1 MKATDTANQARERS
15 PSYPHVHMYGL
26 VPGRF
31 FKGGDFCLRVE
42 IKIQVVTSFAV
53 RGFFYFNR
61 PPCAN
66 FKVGARGSRVQY
78 A

>member
-1 MKATDTANQARERS
+1 MGLSKAR
-15 PSYPHVHMYGL
+15 VHMSGL

-31 FKGGDFCLRVE
+31 WRGRDFCLRVE
-42 IKIQVVTSFAV
+42 IKIQVVTSFSF

-66 FKVGARGSRVQY
+66 FKVGARGSGVQY